1 MVWRRA
7 VATPAALIATVA
19 TPALLIATLALV
31 LAAPTA
37 AGAEEREKA
46 KPETKRVQAVGEWAF
61 KRLNQA
67 HEALAQSKHGDALAH
82 LDELKGSSRLN
93 EHEQALMWQTYGY
106 VYASMEKYKQATE
119 AFEKCLAAGGL
130 PETAQRDTQ
139 YNLGQLYV
147 MLERFDD
154 AVRVLGEWMGG
165 AENPSAEAHY
175 VYAIA
180 LYQKGDKRL
189 ALEHGELAV
198 QKASKP
204 QESWLQLVLSLY
216 IDKQDHAKA
225 IGVSEAL
232 VAYFPKKAYWMQL
245 SAAYSQVDDYKR
257 ALAAL
262 ALANTQGMLTEDRE
276 LTHLAQLYLYNEV
289 PYEAGRLLDEG
300 LTAGKIAGTDQNW
313 RLLSE
318 AWVNARERAKAEK
331 PLAQAASR
339 SSDGELYVRLAQ
351 IQFERE
357 AWGAVRE
364 SLRHAL
370 QKGKLADPGGAQLLL
385 GIASVKDEKWDQAR
399 TAFAAAAQ
407 YEKNRRSAE
416 QWLIEI
422 ETELAGSGAA
432 APAAEGSKNASGPPL
447 PEPAAAAAPPEPRG
461 GA

>member
-1 MVWRRA
+1 MTERIGARA
-7 VATPAALIATVA
+7 GMLSRTVATVA
-19 TPALLIATLALV
+19 VVAAVAVAAALL
-31 LAAPTA
+31 LAAPQA
-37 AGAEEREKA
+37 WAQERDKA

-67 HEALAQSKHGDALAH
+67 HEALAKSMHGDALQH

-93 EHEQALMWQTYGY
+93 DHEKALMWQTYGY
-106 VYASMEKYKQATE
+106 VYASEEKYKQATDS
-119 AFEKCLAAGGL
+119 FEKALSTAGL

-154 AVRVLGEWMGG
+154 AVRVLSDWMAT

-189 ALEHGELAV
+189 ALQHGELAV
-198 QKASKP
+198 QKATKP

-216 IDKQDHAKA
+216 IDNQDYPKA
-225 IGVSEAL
+225 IATSEAL
-232 VAYFPKKAYWMQL
+232 VAHFPKKAYWMQL

-262 ALANTQGMLTEDRE
+262 ALAKTQGMLTEDRE

-289 PYEAGRLLDEG
+289 PYEAGRLLDES
-300 LTAGKIAGTDQNW
+300 LASGKIEGTDQAW

-318 AWVNARERAKAEK
+318 AWVNARERDKAEK

-339 SSDGELYVRLAQ
+339 SGDGELYVRLAQ

-357 AWGAVRE
+357 DWGAARE

-399 TAFAAAAQ
+399 TAFTAAAQ

-416 QWLIEI
+416 QWLVEI
-422 ETELAGSGAA
+422 EAEQGEATEKAPADA
-432 APAAEGSKNASGPPL
+432 APKRVES
-447 PEPAAAAAPPEPRG
+447 
-461 GA
+461 